1 MLLHRLLSKF
11 IKIYAKRYKIQNK
24 VLLYLN
30 TYNHTYICVTI
41 YCNEQEMKFIFIK
54 LNFKTQYLVPG

>member
-1 MLLHRLLSKF
+1 MQID
-11 IKIYAKRYKIQNK
+11 IKMKNK

-30 TYNHTYICVTI
+30 TYNNTYICVTI
-41 YCNEQEMKFIFIK
+41 YCYEQEMKFIFMQ